1 VTTVSP
7 DLSTGYLLALGDDAL
22 VLAQRCGQ
30 WVTRAPQLEEDVALA
45 NIGLDLLGQAR
56 ALLTRA
62 GELEGAG
69 RSEDDLA
76 YLRGPGEFSNVQL
89 VELAN
94 GDFAVSMARLLTF
107 STYQLALYT
116 ALHDSTDGVLAGV
129 AAKAVKEVEY
139 HVDHATTWVLRLGG
153 GTDLSRAKMQAGLAA
168 VRPYTDELFDG
179 SFIDQSLLAQGVAV
193 DPAGFREQWQ
203 QRIDEVVSAATLHW
217 PAGGE
222 PAVPVAGA
230 LAGRTPAGGPNPSR
244 GGRCGEHTPA
254 LAELLEELQ
263 ALHRAHPGVAW

>member
-1 VTTVSP
+1 MTTANP
-7 DLSTGYLLALGDDAL
+7 DLSTRYLLALGDDAL

-56 ALLTRA
+56 SLLTRA

-76 YLRGPGEFSNVQL
+76 YLRGPDEFTNVQL

-116 ALHDSTDGVLAGV
+116 ALHDSSDGVLAGV

-153 GTDLSRAKMQAGLAA
+153 GTELSRSKMQAGLAA

-203 QRIDEVVSAATLHW
+203 QRVDEVLSAATLQW
-217 PAGGE
+217 PAGAE
-222 PAVPVAGA
+222 PDGVQPTGLVGGPGA
-230 LAGRTPAGGPNPSR
+230 GPNPSG

-254 LAELLEELQ
+254 LAEMLAELQ
-263 ALHRAHPGVAW
+263 ELHRAHPGVTW